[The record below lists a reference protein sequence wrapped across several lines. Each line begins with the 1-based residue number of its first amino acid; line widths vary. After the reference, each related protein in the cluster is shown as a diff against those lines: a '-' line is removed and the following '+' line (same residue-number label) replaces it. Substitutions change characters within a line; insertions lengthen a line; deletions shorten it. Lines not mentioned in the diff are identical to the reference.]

1 MLKKLGF
8 GGGKDDDVVPVPAPE
23 PAPEVSGGGGAA
35 GLTDEESPY
44 FGTGAHKV
52 DKTSFDMISVLG
64 QGSFG
69 QVILVRKKDTG
80 VLYAMKVL
88 QKKNL
93 VARRQV
99 EHTRSERNVL
109 EQMAGVPF
117 IVNVRYAFQTHDKLY
132 LVLDFAQ
139 GGELFFH
146 LKKLGRFNQRAVQ
159 FYAAQMVLALENV
172 HKLDVIYRDLKP
184 ENVLLDKDGYIC
196 LTDFGLSK
204 EGVQGDDEGTSTFC
218 GTPEY
223 LAPEVLKEGS
233 AHGKAVDWWAMGTL
247 LYEMLHGLPPF
258 YSQNVAEMYDKIQN
272 ERLVFPKH
280 FQPNTRSF
288 LAGLL
293 ERDPAQRFDV
303 YQIKAHPFFAGVDWD
318 KLLNK
323 EYAAPMVPRLRDEL
337 DLSYFDS
344 QFTQEEPPTETPIEE
359 GGLMRAS
366 VTGGMFEGFTF
377 DQTAAEAAR
386 LNAGG
391 DGVLDGLE
399 DDLGDDS
406 DGGGD
411 GGSFD
416 APSVGAP
423 GVGGML
429 SAGGDDGL

>member
-1 MLKKLGF
+1 MLKRLGI
-8 GGGKDDDVVPVPAPE
+8 GKSDDEAVPIPAPE
-23 PAPEVSGGGGAA
+23 PAPEIGGGAA
-35 GLTDEESPY
+35 AGLSDEESPF
-44 FGTGAHKV
+44 FGTGANKV
-52 DKTSFDMISVLG
+52 DKASFDMISVLG

-80 VLYAMKVL
+80 VLYAMKAL

-204 EGVQGDDEGTSTFC
+204 EGVEGDDDGARTFC

-258 YSQNVAEMYDKIQN
+258 YSQNVAEMYEKIQN

-280 FQPNTRSF
+280 FQPNTRTF

-293 ERDPAQRFDV
+293 ERDPALRFDV
-303 YQIKAHPFFAGVDWD
+303 SQIKAHPFFNGVDWT

-323 EYAAPMVPRLRDEL
+323 EYAAPMVPRLRDDL
-337 DLSYFDS
+337 DLSYFDP
-344 QFTQEEPPTETPIEE
+344 QFTQEEPPVETPVEE
-359 GGLMRAS
+359 GGSLMRAS
-366 VTGGMFEGFTF
+366 VTGGLFEGFTY

-386 LNAGG
+386 LGAGG
-391 DGVLDGLE
+391 DGALDGLE
-399 DDLGDDS
+399 DDLGEDELGGEAGDGAS
-406 DGGGD
+406 FEAPPIGGG
-411 GGSFD
+411 GG
-416 APSVGAP
+416 GL
-423 GVGGML
+423 L
-429 SAGGDDGL
+429 SAAADDDI